1 MTKVAV
7 KLEYGA
13 VFDQKTLESLPQN
26 QTYWWL
32 RKDSDFVRMPRR
44 VRGDEVLDLVVQ
56 LEPGKYVLGVG
67 PPRMGVRH
75 EIEVEASFAKGT
87 QETAAPPTAGSRAPM
102 AGSRANTGKAIDVKG
117 KSIVIT
123 GDLDTLDRDAAKAWL
138 IALGAKVTSAVS
150 GNTDY
155 LLVGREPGAKKLE
168 KAAELGTTIISEAD
182 LRASLG
188 EAPAAAPAPV
198 AKKPPAPPA
207 NRVKQLIEKLG
218 ITEPD
223 PKTEKLVG
231 PSHFADLGMHEHE
244 LWGVAIGERG
254 GHYNV
259 HINLKDRPNWA
270 IKCSCRARNPCKHGF
285 ALLFTA
291 DRHFVPP
298 VAPPT
303 GHEEASR
310 YVPGWE

>member
-7 KLEYGA
+7 KLARDA
-13 VFDQKTLESLPQN
+13 VFSTDVVDGLPPGQAH
-26 QTYWWL
+26 WWL
-32 RKDSDFVRMPRR
+32 RKDSDFVRLPKR
-44 VRGDEVLDLVVQ
+44 VRGDEPLDLIVQ
-56 LEPGKYVLGVG
+56 LEPGTYVLGIG
-67 PPRMGVRH
+67 PPRQGVRE

-87 QETAAPPTAGSRAPM
+87 AETTAPAAAT
-102 AGSRANTGKAIDVKG
+102 AIDVRG

-138 IALGAKVTSAVS
+138 IELGAKVTSAVS
-150 GNTDY
+150 KNTDY
-155 LLVGREPGAKKLE
+155 LLVGREPGAKKIE
-168 KAAELGTTIISEAD
+168 KAAELGTAIISEAD

-188 EAPAAAPAPV
+188 DAPRPAPA
-198 AKKPPAPPA
+198 
-207 NRVKQLIEKLG
+207 VKSAEPTNLVKRLIEKLG
-218 ITEPD
+218 NPTLEPRN
-223 PKTEKLVG
+223 EKLVG
-231 PSHFADLGMHEHE
+231 PANFADIGMHEHL

-270 IKCSCRARNPCKHGF
+270 IKCNCRARNPCKHGF

-291 DRHFVPP
+291 DRHFIPPVPP
-298 VAPPT
+298 PY

-310 YVPGWE
+310 YVPNWE

>member
-1 MTKVAV
+1 MAKVAV

-13 VFDQKTLESLPQN
+13 VFDKQTLESLPQN

-32 RKDSDFVRMPRR
+32 RKDSDFVRLPRR

-67 PPRMGVRH
+67 PPRMGVRQD
-75 EIEVEASFAKGT
+75 IEVEASFAKGT
-87 QETAAPPTAGSRAPM
+87 QETKPPAPPTAGSRANF
-102 AGSRANTGKAIDVKG
+102 GRAIDVKG

-123 GDLDTLDRDAAKAWL
+123 GDLDTLERDAAKAWL
-138 IALGAKVTSAVS
+138 VSLGAKVTSAVS

-168 KAAELGTTIISEAD
+168 KAAELGTAIISEAD
-182 LRASLG
+182 LRASIG
-188 EAPAAAPAPV
+188 EAPAPIAAPI
-198 AKKPPAPPA
+198 AKKPAAPPA

-223 PKTEKLVG
+223 PKAAKLVG
-231 PSHFADLGMHEHE
+231 PANFADLGIHEHE

>member
-1 MTKVAV
+1 MAKLAV
-7 KLEYGA
+7 KLAHEP
-13 VFDQKTLESLPQN
+13 VFSTDVVDSLPPGQAH
-26 QTYWWL
+26 WWL
-32 RKDSDFVRMPRR
+32 RKDSEFVRLPKR
-44 VRGDEVLDLVVQ
+44 VRGDEPLDLVVQ
-56 LEPGKYVLGVG
+56 LEPGTYVLGIG
-67 PPRMGVRH
+67 PARSGVRQ
-75 EIEVEASFAKGT
+75 ELEVEATFAKGT
-87 QETAAPPTAGSRAPM
+87 AETPAPSTQ
-102 AGSRANTGKAIDVKG
+102 AIDVKG

-138 IALGAKVTSAVS
+138 VSLGAKVTSAVS

-155 LLVGREPGAKKLE
+155 LLVGKEPGAKKLE

-188 EAPAAAPAPV
+188 EAPKPAPAAKPAEPV
-198 AKKPPAPPA
+198 
-207 NRVKQLIEKLG
+207 NLVKRLIEKLG
-218 ITEPD
+218 NPTLEPRN
-223 PKTEKLVG
+223 EKLVG
-231 PSHFADLGMHEHE
+231 PANFADLGMHEHL

-270 IKCSCRARNPCKHGF
+270 IKCNCRARNPCKHGF

-298 VAPPT
+298 VPPPA

-310 YVPGWE
+310 YIPNWE